1 MAILTGI
8 FILFCLGCLVG
19 GTQLAM
25 HHKETPKKEPEH
37 QAMMQQDY
45 ERSKA
50 TESSREEIRQGQKDL
65 SQDQELKD
73 PGQMSN
79 LK

>member
-73 PGQMSN
+73 PGQMPN